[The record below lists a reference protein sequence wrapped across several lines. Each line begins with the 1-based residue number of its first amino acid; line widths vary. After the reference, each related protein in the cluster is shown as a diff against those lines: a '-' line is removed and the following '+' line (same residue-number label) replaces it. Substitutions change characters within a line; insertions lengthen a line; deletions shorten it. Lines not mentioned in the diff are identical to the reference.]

1 MKLDFADP
9 VLARGWLAVAASA
22 DLAPGRLVSATL
34 MELPLVAWRG
44 ADGKVYALLDR
55 CPHRG
60 ARLSLGQV
68 EGNDIRC
75 PYHGWRF
82 DGSARCLEWPAHPG
96 ETPGDAA
103 SADGFRTTER
113 YGLVWVLLDAQADV
127 PVPALPD
134 FPAFDAPGSGWVVD
148 GPYDFNACAPR
159 VIENF
164 LDMAHFPYVH
174 AGTLGQ
180 VPHTEVKDYE
190 VLVDESGVRT
200 RGCRFWQPQPSGLA
214 REGAEVE
221 YTYRVLHPLVASL
234 GKLTGRPDAF
244 DVLMVTSPVDEFHT
258 RVWKVNVFA
267 DGGSDRMATFGGF
280 SRAAMLQD
288 QPIVESQWPK
298 RMPLDPRGEAHQRAD
313 RVSAGYR
320 RWLRDLGLAY
330 GVTR

>member
-1 MKLDFADP
+1 MKLEFADP

-22 DLAPGRLVSATL
+22 DLAPGQLAAVTL
-34 MELPLVAWRG
+34 LEQPLVLWRG
-44 ADGKVYALLDR
+44 ADGKVNALLDR

-60 ARLSLGQV
+60 ARLSLGRV
-68 EGNDIRC
+68 DGNDIRC

-82 DGSARCLEWPAHPG
+82 DGGARCLEWPAHPG
-96 ETPGDAA
+96 EQPGAAA
-103 SADGFRTTER
+103 SADGFRATER
-113 YGLVWVLLDAQADV
+113 YGLVWVLLDEPAGSS
-127 PVPALPD
+127 VPALPD
-134 FPAFDAPGSGWVVD
+134 FPAFDSPGSGSVVD
-148 GPYDFNACAPR
+148 GPYDFHACAPR

-190 VLVDESGVRT
+190 VTVSEAGVET

-214 REGAEVE
+214 TEGAEVG
-221 YTYRVLHPLVASL
+221 YTYRVVHPLVASL

-267 DGGSDRMATFGGF
+267 DGGSGRIATFAGF

-313 RVSAGYR
+313 RVSAAYR
-320 RWLRDLGLAY
+320 RWLRDRGLSW